1 MTPKEKAI
9 NWVNNY
15 FTQKEE
21 SLYHD
26 LEIEVKKKHIDCIIN
41 LSDEIHDVKERK
53 AEILEHVED
62 AEDNV
67 ELIQVLL
74 DWEDEDVNREIEL
87 DYISYIFGL
96 DK

>member
-1 MTPKEKAI
+1 MIQKEKAI
-9 NWVNNY
+9 NWVNTY
-15 FTQKEE
+15 FAQEEE

-26 LEIEVKKKHIDCIIN
+26 LEVEVKRKHVDSIVS
-41 LSDEIHDVKERK
+41 LSEKLHSIKERK
-53 AEILEHVED
+53 AEVLEHVED

-74 DWEDEDVNREIEL
+74 DWEDSDREMEL